1 MHFAKVFTIGDHQIL
16 FTLSDQR
23 EVIGD
28 YEYGISTRIDLD
40 DGNIV
45 TSRSG
50 FAEKKTRDLRWESID
65 ENIARF
71 ILSNTMKMYG

>member
-1 MHFAKVFTIGDHQIL
+1 MHFAKVFTIGDHQVL

-28 YEYGISTRIDLD
+28 FEYGISTRIDLE
-40 DGNIV
+40 DGNTV

-50 FAEKKTRDLRWESID
+50 FSEKETRDLRWDSID
-65 ENIARF
+65 ENMARF
-71 ILSNTMKMYG
+71 ILSNTLKMYE